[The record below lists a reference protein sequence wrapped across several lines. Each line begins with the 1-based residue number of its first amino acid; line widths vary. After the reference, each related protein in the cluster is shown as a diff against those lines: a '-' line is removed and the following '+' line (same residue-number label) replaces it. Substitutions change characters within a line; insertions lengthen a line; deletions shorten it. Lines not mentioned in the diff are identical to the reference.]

1 MNSAVMPQIR
11 TLLLFLF
18 TLVPVAAAAVTVEGL
33 YRTQVPVAGPTQEAQ
48 QAAYAEGLRQVLSR
62 VAGNREVLESEQIG
76 PLLENAESLLQSYQY
91 QRSPEGTDMLS
102 LTFGSVAVNRA
113 LADMQVPVWGANR
126 PLTLAWVAVD
136 SGRDR
141 WVLTS
146 DDDGLDER
154 GRWAR
159 AFSEA
164 AAERGL
170 PLALPP
176 EEVRQDR
183 DLLSEIRG
191 QFMENLQTKARNY
204 SGNLVSVV
212 NVSRR
217 GSTWEARWRLEGP
230 AFSETGEIRDAGSS
244 EAMANAVVD
253 AWADKLAARYSVD
266 AGEVSDAQ
274 RVDLQIENVAS
285 LEAYGAVL
293 SSLNN
298 MTPVVSAGPVR
309 VNGNVATMR
318 VSFSGELSVLQEYIA
333 LDSRFV
339 AQQAESESVNMS
351 EGESANQAQPST
363 PSQPDQRGQPEQS
376 AQQAVEPVAGQE
388 AAETAPPTETDA
400 GQAQGVQPPSDGQGT
415 NSMLQYRPI
424 ESDGAG
430 EVESEQSFESLYPV
444 LRYRWAGPGAQV
456 SGVESG
462 VE

>member
-18 TLVPVAAAAVTVEGL
+18 TLVPVAASAVTVEGL
-33 YRTQVPVAGPTQEAQ
+33 YRTQVPVAGSTEEAQ

-76 PLLENAESLLQSYQY
+76 PLLDNAESLLQSYQY

-146 DDDGLDER
+146 NDDGLDER

-191 QFMENLQTKARNY
+191 QFMENLQAKAKNY
-204 SGNLVSVV
+204 AGNLVSVV

-217 GSTWEARWRLEGP
+217 GSDWEARWRLEGP
-230 AFSETGEIRDAGSS
+230 AFNETGEIRGAGSS
-244 EAMANAVVD
+244 EALADAVVD
-253 AWADKLAARYSVD
+253 AWADKLAARYSVE

-274 RVDLQIENVAS
+274 RVDLKIENVAS

-293 SSLNN
+293 NSLNG

-339 AQQAESESVNMS
+339 PQQVGSESVSMAGEDAANQTRQPTS
-351 EGESANQAQPST
+351 SQPGESSQQASGSTAEPEQEAVAQRTETGGSQAQSQQSPS
-363 PSQPDQRGQPEQS
+363 S
-376 AQQAVEPVAGQE
+376 
-388 AAETAPPTETDA
+388 
-400 GQAQGVQPPSDGQGT
+400 GQG
-415 NSMLQYRPI
+415 NQSLLQYRPI
-424 ESDGAG
+424 ESGSAD
-430 EVESEQSFESLYPV
+430 EEDSEQSFESLYPV
-444 LRYRWAGPGAQV
+444 LRYRWAGVGGQVPGL
-456 SGVESG
+456 ESG